1 MEVAKRTY
9 EVLNSELHD
18 ELPALYDSRA
28 LFLVTNMQTL
38 FAAEEV
44 FHTETSKVRNCLRDR
59 FRGLRIELRH
69 FRTNERNENEKYVL
83 LSRFTANWKPSLT
96 DSPRRSRREHYPEK
110 SFRNPNL

>member
-1 MEVAKRTY
+1 MELAKRTY

-44 FHTETSKVRNCLRDR
+44 FHTETAKVIIYDQNFKIKSKHD
-59 FRGLRIELRH
+59 
-69 FRTNERNENEKYVL
+69 K
-83 LSRFTANWKPSLT
+83 LT
-96 DSPRRSRREHYPEK
+96 
-110 SFRNPNL
+110 